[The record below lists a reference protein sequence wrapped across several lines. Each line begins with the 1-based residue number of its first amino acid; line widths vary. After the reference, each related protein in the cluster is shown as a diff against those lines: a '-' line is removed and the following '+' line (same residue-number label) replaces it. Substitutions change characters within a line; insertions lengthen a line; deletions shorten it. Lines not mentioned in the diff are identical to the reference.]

1 MAWSVNLLID
11 PVPGGAPLA
20 RYETATI
27 EEQRW
32 G

>member
-1 MAWSVNLLID
+1 MAWSVKLLID
-11 PVPGGAPLA
+11 PVPGGVPWTRHEA
-20 RYETATI
+20 ATI